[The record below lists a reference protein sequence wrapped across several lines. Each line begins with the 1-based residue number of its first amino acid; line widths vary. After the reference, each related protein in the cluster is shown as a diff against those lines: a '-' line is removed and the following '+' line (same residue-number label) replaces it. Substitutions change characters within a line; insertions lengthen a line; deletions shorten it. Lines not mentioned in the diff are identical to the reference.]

1 MLPHNRTNLCNKV
14 HTSTITDAESGEVIC
29 ISCGIVVSDK
39 SVEIRP
45 EWRAFTSGKQNSSR
59 VGIPL
64 SLAIHDQGLSTII
77 GRDNRDFTGE
87 IIIDSSM
94 RSVIERIRTL
104 DYRTQTRD
112 SKARSRIDAFR
123 QLDRLK
129 QKLVLPGSVVEKA
142 AYIYRKAQQKKIV
155 RGRTRAGAMAACVY
169 IACRE
174 FGLPRTFDEVT
185 RTTNITRKEVSK
197 AYVAIVLG
205 LELRIPVIDP
215 IRCLV
220 KLANKTH
227 VDEKIT
233 RYAIGYLKQAIDSNI
248 SAGKDPMS
256 IAATALYL
264 MCLQYDDESKTQRYF
279 AEAAGISDVTIRNRC
294 QELQN
299 KIPSITSKSS
309 KSRGETDQEHKLD
322 HISNC

>member
-1 MLPHNRTNLCNKV
+1 VLPSQDRTNSCNKM
-14 HTSTITDAESGEVIC
+14 HSITIIDPESGEVIC
-29 ISCGIVVSDK
+29 NICGTVVSDK
-39 SVEIRP
+39 AVEIGP
-45 EWRAFTSGKQNSSR
+45 ERRVFTNGELNSSR

-64 SLAIHDQGLSTII
+64 SLAKHDQGLSTII
-77 GRDNRDFTGE
+77 GRDNRDFAGE

-94 RSVIERIRTL
+94 LSIIERIRTW

-112 SKARSRIDAFR
+112 SVARSRIGAFR

-129 QKLVLPGSVVEKA
+129 QKLVLPGCVVEKA
-142 AYIYRKAQQKKIV
+142 AYIYRKIQQKKIV

-174 FGLPRTFDEVT
+174 FGIPRTFDEVA
-185 RTTNITRKEVSK
+185 RTTNITRKEVSN
-197 AYVAIVLG
+197 AYTAIVLG
-205 LELRIPVIDP
+205 LDLRMPLIDP
-215 IRCLV
+215 IGCLV

-227 VDEKIT
+227 VDEKIK
-233 RYAIGYLKQAIDSNI
+233 RYALGYLKQIIDSNI

-264 MCLQYDDESKTQRYF
+264 TCLQYGDERKTQRYF
-279 AEAAGISDVTIRNRC
+279 AEAAGISDVTIRNRR

-299 KIPSITSKSS
+299 KIPSMTSRK
-309 KSRGETDQEHKLD
+309 
-322 HISNC
+322 